1 MRTFGMPEIT
11 TSRLVLTRLRPADAE
26 AMVAVLA
33 GERLYEFIGGE
44 PPSLAGLRDR
54 YLRLAAG
61 SARPGEA
68 WLNWIVRE
76 RETRQP
82 VGTVQATI
90 QLTEQPQARASG
102 QSATQA
108 GAPAA
113 ATAAAEA
120 GQAWTAWV
128 AWVAW
133 VIGAA
138 WQGRGYASESATA
151 LVDWLRGQGVTT
163 INAAI
168 HPAHLASAAVARRAG
183 LVLTSAEV
191 DGEQVWRGTGR

>member
-1 MRTFGMPEIT
+1 MGTFGMPEIT
-11 TSRLVLTRLRPADAE
+11 TRRLVLTRLAAADAA

-33 GERLYEFIGGE
+33 DEKLYEFIGGQ
-44 PPSLAGLRDR
+44 PPGLAELRDR

-90 QLTEQPQARASG
+90 QLTAQPRARACG
-102 QSATQA
+102 Q
-108 GAPAA
+108 PAA
-113 ATAAAEA
+113 RAGPPTAAAEA
-120 GQAWTAWV
+120 GQAWT

-168 HPAHLASAAVARRAG
+168 HPAHVASAAVARRAG
-183 LVLTSAEV
+183 LVLTSAEL
-191 DGEQVWRGTGR
+191 DGEQVWRRTGR